1 MKGETGIDTS
11 LKLAK
16 IVGLTNLSDI
26 DRVDVYKLETTP
38 VDLSKIS
45 IVVKYD
51 VVKNPVFL
59 ELVKK
64 DNAIQ
69 AIDTSN
75 LVKKTE
81 FDVKIKDVQN
91 KTTDQSKHITTI
103 LGTVTDKKLKQAI
116 LAINKHLGTD
126 EQRAIKNEE
135 KINFWF

>member
-51 VVKNPVFL
+51 VVKNPVFV

-103 LGTVTDKKLKQAI
+103 
-116 LAINKHLGTD
+116 
-126 EQRAIKNEE
+126 
-135 KINFWF
+135 